1 MSGTTSITFV
11 LSLAAVFLFV
21 FVAIV
26 VMKKRRGKKREGSE
40 GDLQEEIKEQIIWR
54 AMAQGGR
61 ITAAEAASHGGRS
74 PLDVERALLSLVAEG
89 RAQVE
94 VGEEEGIVYL
104 VDLGTGSG
112 DE

>member
-1 MSGTTSITFV
+1 MSGVTRTFV
-11 LSLAAVFLFV
+11 LSLAAVFLLV
-21 FVAIV
+21 LVVIV
-26 VMKKRRGKKREGSE
+26 VMKMRRGKKSKGSE

-54 AMAQGGR
+54 ALAQGGR

-89 RAQVE
+89 RAQAE
-94 VGEEEGIVYL
+94 AGEEREIVYL